1 MHKLIAVMMAL
12 VMSLSLA
19 ACGGGVP
26 EEKLAKMDAVVV
38 KLDTLIKDT
47 KVEIEKTNNAGYQ
60 DVQSYYDTNILAVQQ
75 MEEEYEKMKRALTDN
90 RSKMSEQQVDTAI
103 VELEK
108 MEQQLTNVKNSAI
121 EEVSAIEEAINET
134 EAAAQASA
142 SSITIPVEIINNTGV
157 DFYALAMSPANQETW
172 GDNLLTEVL
181 ANGES
186 GVTEMTFT
194 QDTFVWDILVQDKEE
209 NQLVFFEV
217 DFSVAPTENAKLMMK
232 VQDGNYVAVF
242 MQ

>member
-1 MHKLIAVMMAL
+1 
-12 VMSLSLA
+12 
-19 ACGGGVP
+19 
-26 EEKLAKMDAVVV
+26 
-38 KLDTLIKDT
+38 
-47 KVEIEKTNNAGYQ
+47 
-60 DVQSYYDTNILAVQQ
+60 

-90 RSKMSEQQVDTAI
+90 RSKMSEEQVDTAI

-108 MEQQLTNVKNSAI
+108 MEQQLTDAKNSAV
-121 EEVSAIEEAINET
+121 EEVGAIQGAINET

-142 SSITIPVEIINNTGV
+142 NSITIPVEIINNTGV

-194 QDTFVWDILVQDKEE
+194 QDTLVWDILVQDKEE
-209 NQLVFFEV
+209 NQLVFLEV

-232 VQDGNYVAVF
+232 VQDGNYVAAF
-242 MQ
+242 M